1 MLDIQT
7 LTHFF
12 AWCTVINLGLLIFSA
27 VILLVFNTQIK
38 AIHSRLLSIDSA
50 NLNVLYF
57 NFLGNYKILILV
69 LNLVPYCVL
78 KIIA

>member
-7 LTHFF
+7 LTRFF

-27 VILLVFNTQIK
+27 VILLAFNAQIK
-38 AIHSRLLSIDSA
+38 AVHSRLLSIDSA
-50 NLNVLYF
+50 SLNVLYF
-57 NFLGNYKILILV
+57 NFLGNYKILIFV